1 MESPT
6 KIHPQAVV
14 IPLLSII
21 SIIIVIVPLILHAQ
35 NRNFP
40 AASILCWFIL
50 LNIFNI
56 INAFIWPNDDVES
69 WWDGA
74 GLCDIEAKIMIASYV
89 AVPGSLLCVFR
100 SLARVLDTRCAILV
114 PSKAQRWR
122 NRSMSIL
129 FCVVVPVVAMA
140 DHIVYQKSRY
150 MIFSI
155 SGCIND
161 FDESPMS
168 FALSFIWPPVICVIA
183 SYYCGKSSFYPRLNF
198 IVNMTCPRS
207 RSLPSQK
214 ISQPIHPGPPRLQQ
228 QL

>member
-6 KIHPQAVV
+6 KIYPEAVV

-21 SIIIVIVPLILHAQ
+21 SIIVVVVPLTLHAK
-35 NRNFP
+35 NKNVP
-40 AASILCWFIL
+40 ASCILCWFIL

-56 INAFIWPNDDVES
+56 INAFIWPNDHVES

-100 SLARVLDTRCAILV
+100 NLARVLDTRCATLV
-114 PSKAQRWR
+114 PSRAQRWR
-122 NRSMSIL
+122 NRSMSVL
-129 FCVVVPVVAMA
+129 FCVVVPVISMA

-150 MIFSI
+150 IIFSI
-155 SGCIND
+155 SGCVND

-168 FALSFIWPPVICVIA
+168 FALAFIWPPVICVIA
-183 SYYCGKSSFYPRLNF
+183 SYYCGKCSVCLRLKS
-198 IVNMTCPRS
+198 IINMA
-207 RSLPSQK
+207 
-214 ISQPIHPGPPRLQQ
+214 
-228 QL
+228 